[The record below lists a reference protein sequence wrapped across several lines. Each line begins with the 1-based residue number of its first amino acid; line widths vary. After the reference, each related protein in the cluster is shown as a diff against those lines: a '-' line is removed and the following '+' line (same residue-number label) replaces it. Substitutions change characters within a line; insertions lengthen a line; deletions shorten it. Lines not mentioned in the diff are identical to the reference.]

1 MAQQHTVDDSGNNHG
16 SPWSYIIGFALS
28 LIFTLIPYYMVV
40 VKQSVTGNTLTIIV
54 IGIAIL
60 QMFVQL
66 FFFLH
71 LGRGPKPLY
80 NVVFTVAT
88 GVFITVLVGASL
100 IIMDN
105 LYHNMSPEEVTRRLA
120 QEENIAEIGGK
131 ETGACQINNKN
142 HIMTIT
148 DTGVTPNHVMAQ
160 RCDTISFVSGDG
172 ANYMIMFGPHDAPTS
187 YAGLYEVSIRGTR
200 SEVVT
205 LNETG
210 NFNFHVMDNEDI
222 TGIFMVEGPQH
233 E

>member
-1 MAQQHTVDDSGNNHG
+1 MEQQHSNDESNNHG

-28 LIFTLIPYYMVV
+28 LIFTIVPYYMVV
-40 VKQSVTGNTLTIIV
+40 MKQSVTGSTLVVIV
-54 IGIAIL
+54 IGIAII

-80 NVVFTVAT
+80 NVVFSVAT
-88 GVFITVLVGASL
+88 AVFITVIVGASL

-105 LYHNMSPEEVTRRLA
+105 LYHNMSPDEVTRRLA

-131 ETGACQINNKN
+131 ETGACQVNNKN
-142 HIMTIT
+142 HVMTIT
-148 DTGVTPNHVMAQ
+148 STGVTPNHVMAQ

-172 ANYMIMFGPHDAPTS
+172 AGYMIIFGPHDAPTS
-187 YAGLYEVSIRGTR
+187 YGGLYEVSIRGTR

-210 NFNFHVMDNEDI
+210 NFNFHVMGNEDI
-222 TGIFMVEGPQH
+222 TGIFMVEP
-233 E
+233 